1 MEQGHERWQ
10 ILITTY
16 RNRYTTVIGAM
27 AMVKTGDSAPNFTL
41 KNTSKEDISLSDYA
55 GKTVVLAFYPGAF
68 TGVCDKEMC
77 AFQDNMGKLNDA
89 DTVVLGISVDSP
101 WANAEFARK
110 YDLEFTLLSDVDRN
124 VVNMYDATFTG
135 LGGIDGYVSANRVV
149 VVIDKDGVV
158 QHRWD
163 AESPGVEPDYDA
175 VVSFAGSL

>member
-1 MEQGHERWQ
+1 
-10 ILITTY
+10 
-16 RNRYTTVIGAM
+16 
-27 AMVKTGDSAPNFTL
+27 MVKTGDSAPNFTL
-41 KNTSKEDISLSDYA
+41 KNTSKEDISLSNYA
-55 GKTVVLAFYPGAF
+55 GKTVILAFYPGAF

-89 DTVVLGISVDSP
+89 DVVVLGVSVDSP

-135 LGGIDGYVSANRVV
+135 LGGIEGYVSANRVV

-163 AESPGVEPDYDA
+163 AESPGVEPAYDA
-175 VVSFAGSL
+175 VVSVANSL